1 MIAEGKF
8 GTNEAIW
15 FITIAII
22 AKVFYT
28 SPSIVSGLVGTAGWY
43 MTLISASVA
52 AVGFTFIYHLLKR
65 FPGKGLVEIYE
76 IVLGRIGGCIFSSM
90 LAILLVYIAAI
101 RTREFSEVLKIYIL
115 PLTPL
120 TYILI
125 LFVGTVAILNILGL
139 ETLVRLS
146 KLTGY
151 AMAVGFFIVIILG
164 QQNYSLYRLFPF
176 LGYGIGRTLY
186 HGIIRSSVYGEVI
199 CLAVFAPSL
208 QGIRHIKKAGYT
220 SLALSGAF
228 ISIALIAFIMTF
240 PYYAAI
246 EVTSPMYE
254 MITLI
259 DYGRF
264 LQRVDPIFVFIMGI
278 SSLLSVSAV
287 FYAFVSIYCK
297 IFRIQDTKPV
307 ILSTAIIVYTLAIA
321 SKSMSQ
327 VTFGSVQA
335 LRDYGSIFFYLL
347 PLIAL
352 IMAMLRKKGNA

>member
-8 GTNEAIW
+8 GTNEAVW
-15 FITIAII
+15 FITIAIV

-28 SPSIVSGLVGTAGWY
+28 SPAIVTGLVGTAGWY

-52 AVGFTFIYHLLKR
+52 VIGFTFIYLLLRR
-65 FPGKGLVEIYE
+65 FPDKGLVEIYE
-76 IVLGRIGGCIFSSM
+76 IALGRIGGFVFSSM
-90 LAILLVYIAAI
+90 LAILLIYIAAI
-101 RTREFSEVLKIYIL
+101 RTREFSEVLKVYIL

-125 LFVGTVAILNILGL
+125 LFLGTVALLNLLGL
-139 ETLVRLS
+139 ETLARLS

-151 AMAVGFFIVIILG
+151 TMVAGFIIVILLG
-164 QQNYSLYRLFPF
+164 QQNYSFYRLFPI
-176 LGYGIGRTLY
+176 LGYGIGKTLY
-186 HGIIRSSVYGEVI
+186 NGIIRSSVYGEVI

-208 QGIRHIKKAGYT
+208 QGIKHIKKVGYT
-220 SLALSGAF
+220 SLAFSGAF
-228 ISIALIAFIMTF
+228 ISLALLAFIMTF

-287 FYAFVSIYCK
+287 VCAFISIYCK
-297 IFRIQDTKPV
+297 MFRIQDNKPV
-307 ILSTAIIVYTLAIA
+307 ILPTGIIVYTMAIA

-327 VTFGSVQA
+327 ITFGNVQA
-335 LRDYGSIFFYLL
+335 LRDYGSIFFYIL

-352 IMAMLRKKGNA
+352 IMAKLRKKGDA